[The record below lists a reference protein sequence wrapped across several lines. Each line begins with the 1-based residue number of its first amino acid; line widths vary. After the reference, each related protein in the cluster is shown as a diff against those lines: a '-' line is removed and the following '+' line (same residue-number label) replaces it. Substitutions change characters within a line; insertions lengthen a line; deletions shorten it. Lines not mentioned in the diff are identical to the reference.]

1 MSTFRDLEH
10 RYREL
15 AGQHERREIDD
26 AAFVEAVNS
35 LRTTD
40 ETGRWWQIEAG
51 TGRWLCWDG
60 RAWEQGTPPAA
71 RKREA
76 PSAGR
81 HQEPS
86 SNGISAGVEAVPAAA
101 AAVGAVSLASLPGYV
116 TISWT
121 AVVKQTVFGLPM
133 RLFTAIKAAIFA
145 WFAHTYLMAVT
156 NEGFQDSSWA
166 GKFIACDGYQD
177 QAIYPWAVG
186 GGFLW
191 LVWSRLRTTGFVAG
205 LQRAFAVPGSL
216 IPHFRHAQKPNFV
229 ALAAGIFAGYY
240 ISSYIS
246 MQMQLAVSFWSLTM
260 LGTAF
265 PLLLASPVSA
275 LVSGAAR
282 LLPTNV
288 APVAGIAGIAWP
300 AVIQVGCLGL
310 AAGLFSQAAWE
321 WGTTLAWAIIIGSV
335 FAIITQG
342 GKAVPVSPRV
352 SILIGAGLTALAWY
366 LGHDQT
372 AWAHDGGWS
381 EGVNRNDSIDKQIV
395 SWVNSQGA
403 TETMKRGI
411 PPAISAGAGAAVVDS
426 GTKTTVYCLQV
437 NAYDMA
443 VSPEQPGEL
452 LAAVWKS
459 ENGGPTV
466 PASDAAISISSD
478 GSRWL
483 TLSNTGGG
491 CRATCMVGQ
500 NADAA
505 LPAGQA
511 LSPATVTVVGSGGGQ
526 TCTASVRVT
535 PGGAAAYVLEI
546 Y

>member
-1 MSTFRDLEH
+1 MSTFSDIEKQ
-10 RYREL
+10 YQQL
-15 AGQHERREIDD
+15 AGQHARREIDD
-26 AAFVEAVNS
+26 AAFVEAVNA
-35 LRTTD
+35 LRTND
-40 ETGRWWQIEAG
+40 REGRWWQIEAG
-51 TGRWLCWDG
+51 TGCWLCWDG
-60 RAWEQGTPPAA
+60 RSWQQGTPPGA

-76 PSAGR
+76 RTDGR
-81 HQEPS
+81 QQEPGPG
-86 SNGISAGVEAVPAAA
+86 GIPAGVAAIPAAA
-101 AAVGAVSLASLPGYV
+101 GGAGIVSLAALPGYL

-121 AVVKQTVFGLPM
+121 AVVKQTLLGLPM

-177 QAIYPWAVG
+177 QATYTWAVG
-186 GGFLW
+186 GGLLW
-191 LVWSRLRTTGFVAG
+191 FAWSRLRASGFAAG
-205 LQRAFAVPGSL
+205 LQRALAVPSSL
-216 IPHFRHAQKPNFV
+216 LPHFKHAQKPNFV
-229 ALAAGIFAGYY
+229 ALGCGIFAGYY
-240 ISSYIS
+240 ISSYITT
-246 MQMQLAVSFWSLTM
+246 QTQLAVSFWSLTT

-265 PLLLASPVSA
+265 PLLLASPVAGLASMT
-275 LVSGAAR
+275 VR
-282 LLPTNV
+282 LLPPNV
-288 APVAGIAGIAWP
+288 APAGGFAKIAWP

-335 FAIITQG
+335 FAIVTQG
-342 GKAVPVSPRV
+342 GKAVPVSPRA
-352 SILIGAGLTALAWY
+352 SIFIGAGLTAIAWY
-366 LGHDQT
+366 LGHDQA

-381 EGVNRNDSIDKQIV
+381 EGVNRNDSIDKQLV

-411 PPAISAGAGAAVVDS
+411 PPAISAGAGAAIVDS

-437 NAYDMA
+437 NTYDMA
-443 VSPEQPGEL
+443 VTPEQPGEL

-478 GSRWL
+478 GSQWL
-483 TLSNTGGG
+483 TLSSAGGG

-500 NADAA
+500 NAAA
-505 LPAGQA
+505 PLPVGQA
-511 LSPATVTVVGSGGGQ
+511 LAPATITVVGSGGGQ